1 MPSRKAALVT
11 GGATGIGRS
20 AVLALARA
28 GFDVAVNYSSS
39 ETAARE
45 TAAEAEK
52 LGARTLLVRCDV
64 SDETGVRAM
73 LRAVEEKFQR
83 LDVLVN
89 NAGTTASWKP
99 KDLETLSLEEWDRV
113 FAVNVRGLFQVTR
126 AAVPLLR
133 KGEKPCVVNTAS
145 IVGLRP
151 GPQPLPYA
159 ASKAAVVNLTKTLA
173 WNLGPEIRVNAVAPG
188 WMEGDWMKRMLKDKY
203 DDLMGKRA
211 KATPLKRVVT
221 ADDVAETMMSLI
233 QSNRFVTGE
242 VVVID
247 GGFTGFDLT
256 CCRAWCRSRRNSR
269 SATARRDTGRTSRSP
284 KNFPPCF
291 GRFQDRIALVD
302 GERRYT
308 YGEIDELSDNLALNL
323 LELGLK
329 PLDRVVPTLPNIAEF
344 VLLYFALQ
352 KIGAIP
358 IAALV
363 DAPLRRNQPVRA
375 ALGATACVYPERQG
389 DFAFEP
395 MIRRVQAENPHARAS
410 AFRSPRLQAPA
421 SSHEAAP
428 AAERAEEDPR
438 SIRPTRASSS
448 FRAAPPA
455 SRS

>member
-45 TAAEAEK
+45 TAAEAQK
-52 LGARTLLVRCDV
+52 LGAGTLLVRCDV
-64 SDETGVRAM
+64 SDEKGVRAM

-89 NAGTTASWKP
+89 NAGTTAAWKP
-99 KDLETLSLEEWDRV
+99 RDLETLSLEEWDRV

-126 AAVPLLR
+126 AAVPLLKKSR
-133 KGEKPCVVNTAS
+133 GCVVNTAS

-203 DDLMGKRA
+203 ADLMEKRA
-211 KATPLKRVVT
+211 KATPLRRVVT

-247 GGFTGFDLT
+247 GGFT
-256 CCRAWCRSRRNSR
+256 
-269 SATARRDTGRTSRSP
+269 
-284 KNFPPCF
+284 
-291 GRFQDRIALVD
+291 
-302 GERRYT
+302 
-308 YGEIDELSDNLALNL
+308 
-323 LELGLK
+323 
-329 PLDRVVPTLPNIAEF
+329 
-344 VLLYFALQ
+344 
-352 KIGAIP
+352 
-358 IAALV
+358 
-363 DAPLRRNQPVRA
+363 
-375 ALGATACVYPERQG
+375 
-389 DFAFEP
+389 
-395 MIRRVQAENPHARAS
+395 AS
-410 AFRSPRLQAPA
+410 
-421 SSHEAAP
+421 
-428 AAERAEEDPR
+428 
-438 SIRPTRASSS
+438 T
-448 FRAAPPA
+448 
-455 SRS
+455 

>member
-1 MPSRKAALVT
+1 LPSRKAGLVT

-45 TAAEAEK
+45 TVAEAEK

-64 SDETGVRAM
+64 SDEKAVRAM
-73 LRAVEEKFQR
+73 LRAVGEKFQR

-99 KDLETLSLEEWDRV
+99 RDLETLSLEEWDRV

-126 AAVPLLR
+126 AAVPLL
-133 KGEKPCVVNTAS
+133 KKSQGCIINTAS

-203 DDLMGKRA
+203 ADLMEKRA
-211 KATPLKRVVT
+211 KAPPLKRVVT

-242 VVVID
+242 IVVID
-247 GGFTGFDLT
+247 GGFT
-256 CCRAWCRSRRNSR
+256 
-269 SATARRDTGRTSRSP
+269 
-284 KNFPPCF
+284 
-291 GRFQDRIALVD
+291 
-302 GERRYT
+302 
-308 YGEIDELSDNLALNL
+308 
-323 LELGLK
+323 
-329 PLDRVVPTLPNIAEF
+329 
-344 VLLYFALQ
+344 
-352 KIGAIP
+352 
-358 IAALV
+358 
-363 DAPLRRNQPVRA
+363 
-375 ALGATACVYPERQG
+375 
-389 DFAFEP
+389 
-395 MIRRVQAENPHARAS
+395 AS
-410 AFRSPRLQAPA
+410 
-421 SSHEAAP
+421 
-428 AAERAEEDPR
+428 
-438 SIRPTRASSS
+438 T
-448 FRAAPPA
+448 
-455 SRS
+455 